1 MFVHWISFCLDHD
14 KQREKDHSSDRARD
28 VDSGHLEDILLCIIL
43 CFLIFILSISVI
55 KEFFVFNVKNEKP
68 NNFILSLCQAFLYVE
83 IKKNPFVGSQFCYS
97 GSSRAS
103 FKWQTEKRN

>member
-55 KEFFVFNVKNEKP
+55 KEFFVFNVKNVM
-68 NNFILSLCQAFLYVE
+68 SLKNLIISYFLYV
-83 IKKNPFVGSQFCYS
+83 KHFSMWK
-97 GSSRAS
+97 
-103 FKWQTEKRN
+103 